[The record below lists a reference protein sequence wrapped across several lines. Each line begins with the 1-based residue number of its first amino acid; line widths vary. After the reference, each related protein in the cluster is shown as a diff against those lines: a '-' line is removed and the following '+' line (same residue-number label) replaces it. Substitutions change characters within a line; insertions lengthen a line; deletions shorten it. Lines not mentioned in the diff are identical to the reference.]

1 MNTCETC
8 KYWKPQEECVQPLG
22 DGNAWCEMAQN
33 AKLRD
38 AGESGVEQH

>member
-1 MNTCETC
+1 MLAAFA
-8 KYWKPQEECVQPLG
+8 VLS
-22 DGNAWCEMAQN
+22 NASRGELPPI